1 MNERIQNYTEKLS
14 KMIKYETVWTKDSY
28 KEKFKGFQDEVL
40 KKNFPNVFGKCD
52 VEIFDGSLLI
62 RWKGKS
68 EKDPILFMN
77 HQDVVPAKGDWT
89 YPPFSATI
97 ADGKMWGRGTLDTK
111 SGLFAMLEAADELI
125 EEGFVPNQD
134 VYFESACNEEIDGR
148 GCDAISEEL
157 LKRGIKFKFSLDE
170 GGMILYEPVKG
181 AKAKYAMVGL
191 AERGRAEIKLVA
203 RSNGGHASTPP
214 SDTPLVRLGKMMAY
228 IDDHNIFEVEVAPTI
243 IEMLKRLSVS
253 MTGPLAK
260 VYGNADKFKPLLK
273 KVMPKIPTTRALVET
288 TIAFTQASG
297 SEAPNVLPQTAY
309 VICDMRTSIHEGY
322 AHSLRALEEVA
333 KKFDVEVE
341 TVIPPVES
349 NVADFNGEGFKLA
362 EKAIEEVYKG
372 EVKTAPYYMNQCS
385 DSRYISRVC
394 DNCLRFTPFII
405 DAKQMGTIH
414 GIDENIDIDNLDKS
428 VDFYKYMM
436 KA

>member
-1 MNERIQNYTEKLS
+1 MNDRIKTYTDKLS
-14 KMIKYETVWTKDSY
+14 KMIKYETIWTEDSY

-40 KKNFPNVFGKCD
+40 KKNFPNVFSKCD
-52 VEIFDGSLLI
+52 VELFDGSLLI
-62 RWKGKS
+62 RWHGKTD
-68 EKDPILFMN
+68 KDPILFMN
-77 HQDVVPAKGDWT
+77 HQDVVPAQGNWT

-111 SGLFAMLEAADELI
+111 SGLFCMLEAADELI
-125 EEGFVPNQD
+125 KEGFVPKQD

-148 GCDAISEEL
+148 GCNAISKEL
-157 LKRGIKFKFSLDE
+157 LKRGIKFKYSVDE

-181 AKAKYAMVGL
+181 AKAKYAMIGC
-191 AERGRAEIKLVA
+191 AERGRAEVKFIAK
-203 RSNGGHASTPP
+203 SNGGHASTPP
-214 SDTPLVRLGKMMAY
+214 KDTPLVRLGKMMAY
-228 IDDHNIFEVEVAPTI
+228 MDEHNIFEIEIADTVV
-243 IEMLKRLSVS
+243 EMLRRLSQS
-253 MTGPLAK
+253 MDGPLAK
-260 VYGNADKFKPLLK
+260 VYGNAKMFMPILK
-273 KVMPKIPTTRALVET
+273 KVMPTIPTTKAMVQT
-288 TIAFTQASG
+288 TLAFTEASG

-309 VICDMRTSIHEGY
+309 VIGDMRTSIHEGY
-322 AHSLRALEEVA
+322 KHSIETVREIA

-341 TVIPPVES
+341 VGEEPVES
-349 NVADFNGEGFKLA
+349 NVADYKGEGFKLA

-372 EVKTAPYYMNQCS
+372 EVKVAPYYMNQCS
-385 DSRYISRVC
+385 DSRFISRVC

-405 DAKQMGTIH
+405 DQKQMTTIH